1 MAEKGLDPQIA
12 TAMIEIMESTLAKVP
27 GIAPSSPPESLEKDI
42 VEYEHRIRV
51 NSFEKFQAPAY
62 ISYINFYLSEAEVG
76 RSGKAKGA
84 LILYFDIENAGKFYK
99 ALGLPFPDDEDDA
112 SMMNCNGDFCKIL
125 AEALKSK
132 LSDLGYGNLALSA
145 PSSYRSNAVDGVEYS
160 PDQKKLQEMN
170 FFYFKHKII
179 VIELTLAAI
188 PTKK

>member
-1 MAEKGLDPQIA
+1 MKEIKITGEWDGQRIWREKTAEEL
-12 TAMIEIMESTLAKVP
+12 
-27 GIAPSSPPESLEKDI
+27 
-42 VEYEHRIRV
+42 
-51 NSFEKFQAPAY
+51 
-62 ISYINFYLSEAEVG
+62 
-76 RSGKAKGA
+76 
-84 LILYFDIENAGKFYK
+84 
-99 ALGLPFPDDEDDA
+99 
-112 SMMNCNGDFCKIL
+112 L